1 MTDTVY
7 IVSVAKFVDGK
18 YNGTEEKFDT
28 EKKAR
33 GAYEKARL
41 DCVQDKFWNNVC
53 VDSACF
59 FLASHAT
66 CDDPMEEYRNA
77 VSIRIDTLVNLEYYV
92 RKIDKELKKNGIWR
106 DILNKAE
113 PEYLKYI
120 RSTLKIVF
128 DRGYEKGLDAYS
140 GNNLTGSN

>member
-1 MTDTVY
+1 MTDTIY
-7 IVSVAKFVDGK
+7 TVSVSKLIDGK
-18 YNGTEEKFDT
+18 YNGTDEKFDT

-41 DCVQDKFWNNVC
+41 DCVQDAFWNNVC

-59 FLASHAT
+59 FLASHES
-66 CDDPMEEYRNA
+66 CDDPEEEFKNA
-77 VSIRIDTLVNLEYYV
+77 VSIQIDAQVNLEYYV
-92 RKIDKELKKNGIWR
+92 RKIDNELKKKGLWH
-106 DILNKAE
+106 DILSKTE

-140 GNNLTGSN
+140 G

>member
-7 IVSVAKFVDGK
+7 TVSVAKFIDGK
-18 YNGTEEKFDT
+18 YNGTNEKFDT
-28 EKKAR
+28 EKKAQE
-33 GAYEKARL
+33 AYEKARL
-41 DCVQDKFWNNVC
+41 DCVQDEFWNNVC

-59 FLASHAT
+59 FLATHET
-66 CDDPMEEYRNA
+66 CDDPAEESKNS
-77 VSIRIDTLVNLEYYV
+77 VSIQIDTQVNLEYYV
-92 RKIDKELKKNGIWR
+92 RKIDKELKKRGMWR
-106 DILNKAE
+106 DILNKTE

-140 GNNLTGSN
+140 G